1 MKLGHGYIFF
11 PYVPRSIDV
20 GDRYLA
26 DKCPSKK
33 KKEKKERRKVG
44 VSINRSR
51 SWFYFTDIH
60 NRLNKSRKY
69 YLLKIARNN
78 PSTVSYSFSC
88 CATQRFLNG
97 MAVGFVQLIFLSF
110 FFFFFFFNK
119 LNSPCPFENQR
130 NIDVCIRFRGDI
142 SSRFPFDRISN
153 FDATSFPFSSHWTHA
168 TPFKVTRRLPHPDP
182 TRVNQGP
189 PVRPLG

>member
-1 MKLGHGYIFF
+1 MSFQ
-11 PYVPRSIDV
+11 
-20 GDRYLA
+20 
-26 DKCPSKK
+26 KK
-33 KKEKKERRKVG
+33 KRKKKERRKVG

-119 LNSPCPFENQR
+119 LNSPSPFENQR
-130 NIDVCIRFRGDI
+130 NIDLCIRFRGDI
-142 SSRFPFDRISN
+142 SSKFPFDRIS
-153 FDATSFPFSSHWTHA
+153 
-168 TPFKVTRRLPHPDP
+168 TRRIHEFSLLESLDPRDPIQGHSTTPPPGSHP
-182 TRVNQGP
+182 G
-189 PVRPLG
+189 

>member
-1 MKLGHGYIFF
+1 MQARLSNLWISMILHLEKRERERERKEEKINTLAENKWSERNVLKLGHGYIFF

-33 KKEKKERRKVG
+33 KRKKKERRKVG

-110 FFFFFFFNK
+110 FFFFFF
-119 LNSPCPFENQR
+119 Q
-130 NIDVCIRFRGDI
+130 
-142 SSRFPFDRISN
+142 
-153 FDATSFPFSSHWTHA
+153 
-168 TPFKVTRRLPHPDP
+168 
-182 TRVNQGP
+182 
-189 PVRPLG
+189 